1 MIDFVC
7 LIFMP
12 KQEINREYII
22 EQYPTAIPSLTQ
34 RKEFSMKPINSKT
47 ENEIPKYLKLTESS
61 ISKSNRKSKHK
72 HHYEECLIQNKWNFK
87 SNAFTQEEKE
97 RIHTSLSS
105 YCTIC
110 GKIGD
115 TLKNGECNK
124 ELNIIREQRQKGK
137 LYYVHISDEEVY
149 ERLHNRLPV
158 FFVKDICNKYV
169 DLKQNDTSEGE

>member
-1 MIDFVC
+1 MRQ
-7 LIFMP
+7 
-12 KQEINREYII
+12 QE
-22 EQYPTAIPSLTQ
+22 T
-34 RKEFSMKPINSKT
+34 M
-47 ENEIPKYLKLTESS
+47 NEIPKYHKSTGGD
-61 ISKSNRKSKHK
+61 ISKSKAKSKHK
-72 HHYEECLIQNKWNFK
+72 HQYEECLIQYKFDFNGKT
-87 SNAFTQEEKE
+87 S
-97 RIHTSLSS
+97 IHTILSS

-137 LYYVHISDEEVY
+137 LYYVHIPDEEIY

-169 DLKQNDTSEGE
+169 DLKQNDTSERE